1 MSTCLLLGHALHY
14 KISRPH
20 QSSTPWTWAT
30 KEGLGSLRIVD
41 DCQCYFWKRLI
52 LQFKKPYNVQV
63 PNEFSEVHDSSA
75 SSSLMIISFLTLL
88 AQERLRPQH
97 GQLPS
102 STASLYFKKC
112 LRVLSSNPTRSQWIT
127 CPPISQCS
135 IPPHHWRPNQ
145 KQIHVLETQDSS
157 SCSCWCLPL
166 CFPSVKPPDV
176 FRRQLLVL
184 ISIIEISQTVKRTL
198 SDVHLDKKVAAIILL
213 LDRRSLLFYI
223 FPCILNYID
232 KQDAHSCTYNYKHIL
247 LNIYSYIQSKTSTY
261 K

>member
-1 MSTCLLLGHALHY
+1 M
-14 KISRPH
+14 
-20 QSSTPWTWAT
+20 
-30 KEGLGSLRIVD
+30 
-41 DCQCYFWKRLI
+41 F
-52 LQFKKPYNVQV
+52 
-63 PNEFSEVHDSSA
+63 
-75 SSSLMIISFLTLL
+75 ISFLTLL

-112 LRVLSSNPTRSQWIT
+112 LRVLSSNPTRAQWIT

-176 FRRQLLVL
+176 FRRQLACWFSSLV
-184 ISIIEISQTVKRTL
+184 SSFEISQTFKRTL
-198 SDVHLDKKVAAIILL
+198 SDVHLDKKVAVIILFP
-213 LDRRSLLFYI
+213 DRQSLLFYI

-232 KQDAHSCTYNYKHIL
+232 KQDAHSHIYIFTHPIKNL
-247 LNIYSYIQSKTSTY
+247 YIQIITAKQINM
-261 K
+261 

>member
-1 MSTCLLLGHALHY
+1 
-14 KISRPH
+14 
-20 QSSTPWTWAT
+20 
-30 KEGLGSLRIVD
+30 
-41 DCQCYFWKRLI
+41 
-52 LQFKKPYNVQV
+52 
-63 PNEFSEVHDSSA
+63 
-75 SSSLMIISFLTLL
+75 MIISFLTL

-102 STASLYFKKC
+102 STASLILEKC
-112 LRVLSSNPTRSQWIT
+112 LRVLSSNPTRAQWIT

-157 SCSCWCLPL
+157 SCSYWCLPL

-198 SDVHLDKKVAAIILL
+198 SDVHLDKKVAVIILL
-213 LDRRSLLFYI
+213 PDRQSLLFYI

-232 KQDAHSCTYNYKHIL
+232 KQVAHSYIYIYNHRIINIY
-247 LNIYSYIQSKTSTY
+247 IYSYIQSKTSTY